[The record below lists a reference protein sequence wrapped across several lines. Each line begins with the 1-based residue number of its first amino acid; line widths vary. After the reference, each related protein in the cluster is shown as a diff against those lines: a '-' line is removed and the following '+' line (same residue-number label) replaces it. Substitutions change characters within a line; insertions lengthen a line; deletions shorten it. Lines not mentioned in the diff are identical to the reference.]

1 MSPHIRWL
9 RASLRSFWHYWRL
22 PMVLLAVL
30 CICVQPIASGISCRA
45 PAPGLSPFQQADTR
59 ANLAA
64 LASQPDVTLVR
75 TVVPASGAP
84 ASDADCS
91 YIGGGAPRSATATPL
106 FFDKVILAAGLALVG
121 ASLLRRIPLDA
132 LLLPPLLRFPPP
144 TPPPIAAFHI

>member
-9 RASLRSFWHYWRL
+9 RASLRPFWHYWRL
-22 PMVLLAVL
+22 LTVLLAVL

-45 PAPGLSPFQQADTR
+45 PALGLSFFQQASPQ
-59 ANLAA
+59 AKLAA
-64 LASQPDVTLVR
+64 LASQPGVTLVR
-75 TVVPASGAP
+75 TVAPASGAP

-91 YIGGGAPRSATATPL
+91 YIGDGAPRSATATPL
-106 FFDKVILAAGLALVG
+106 FFDKVILATGLALAG
-121 ASLLRRIPLDA
+121 ASLLRRMPLDA